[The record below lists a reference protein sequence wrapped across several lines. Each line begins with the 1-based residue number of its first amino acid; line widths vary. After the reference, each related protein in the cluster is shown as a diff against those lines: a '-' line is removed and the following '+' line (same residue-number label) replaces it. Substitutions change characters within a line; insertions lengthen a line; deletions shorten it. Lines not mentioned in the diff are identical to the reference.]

1 MKTIK
6 YFVGGAVAGAIGKLA
21 TMYHNLQWPV
31 NTIEIRLAKKEDAQF
46 IALLGRITFTET
58 FGHFFR
64 DQKDLIDYY
73 NLTFSVQKI
82 EDGIKKPNNIF
93 WIAFVNRFPVGYAKL
108 KLYSNSEFIESK
120 DVCQLQKIYVLKDF
134 LSMKIG
140 FELQDLLL
148 KKAKELNFNKV
159 WLSVLNSNERA
170 INFYKKNGFEKIG
183 NHDFQIGKENF
194 EFIVMKKNL
203 WKQNTI
209 KLYSNWFLEHIVFRG
224 RSKRLTYAATLN
236 NTGSNS

>member
-1 MKTIK
+1 M
-6 YFVGGAVAGAIGKLA
+6 
-21 TMYHNLQWPV
+21 
-31 NTIEIRLAKKEDAQF
+31 NTIEIRLAKKEDAQS

-82 EDGIKKPNNIF
+82 EDGMKKPNNIF
-93 WIAFVNRFPVGYAKL
+93 WIAFVNRLPVGYAKL
-108 KLYSNSEFIESK
+108 KLHSSSEFIESK
-120 DVCQLQKIYVLKDF
+120 EVCQLQKIYVLKEF

-140 FELQDLLL
+140 FELQDSLL
-148 KKAKELNFNKV
+148 KKAKELNFNTI

-170 INFYKKNGFEKIG
+170 INFYQKTGFEKIG

-194 EFIVMKKNL
+194 EFVAMKK
-203 WKQNTI
+203 
-209 KLYSNWFLEHIVFRG
+209 
-224 RSKRLTYAATLN
+224 TLK
-236 NTGSNS
+236 NSS

>member
-1 MKTIK
+1 MI
-6 YFVGGAVAGAIGKLA
+6 
-21 TMYHNLQWPV
+21 YHSLKRSM

-82 EDGIKKPNNIF
+82 EHGIKKPNNIF
-93 WIAFVNRFPVGYAKL
+93 WIAFVNQLPVGYAKL
-108 KLYSNSEFIESK
+108 KLNSNSEFIESK

-134 LSMKIG
+134 QSMKIG
-140 FELQDLLL
+140 FGLQDLLL
-148 KKAKELNFNKV
+148 KKAKELNFNNV

-170 INFYKKNGFEKIG
+170 INFYKKTGLKKSVTTIFKLEKKIS
-183 NHDFQIGKENF
+183 
-194 EFIVMKKNL
+194 NL
-203 WKQNTI
+203 LQ
-209 KLYSNWFLEHIVFRG
+209 
-224 RSKRLTYAATLN
+224 
-236 NTGSNS
+236 

>member
-1 MKTIK
+1 MVATI
-6 YFVGGAVAGAIGKLA
+6 
-21 TMYHNLQWPV
+21 YHDLQRLM
-31 NTIEIRLAKKEDAQF
+31 NTIEIRLAKMEDAQC

-82 EDGIKKPNNIF
+82 ENGLNKPNNMF
-93 WIAFVNRFPVGYAKL
+93 WIAFVNRLPVGYAKL
-108 KLYSNSEFIESK
+108 KLHSGSEFIKSK

-140 FELQDLLL
+140 FELQDSLL
-148 KKAKELNFNKV
+148 KKAKELNFNTI

-170 INFYKKNGFEKIG
+170 IHFYKKTGFEKIG

-194 EFIVMKKNL
+194 EFIAMKK
-203 WKQNTI
+203 
-209 KLYSNWFLEHIVFRG
+209 
-224 RSKRLTYAATLN
+224 TLQH
-236 NTGSNS
+236 SS